1 MKASEIV
8 DKLKSVLLSTEE
20 EPQAELATAQETAEA
35 AEVEVNE
42 AVELAEYEDKME
54 DEVVDEVEE
63 VKEVEYV
70 SKDDFEKA
78 VAEIKA
84 MYDALVEKMG
94 SEDMGMEVPT
104 EDLAKEELSSQ
115 EDGAEPIAH
124 APEAQAA
131 APKFRSFASN
141 RSRNT
146 MDIVYAKM
154 FNK

>member
-20 EPQAELATAQETAEA
+20 EPQVELS
-35 AEVEVNE
+35 EVEVNE

-54 DEVVDEVEE
+54 DEIVDEVEE

-70 SKDDFEKA
+70 SKDDFNKA

-94 SEDMGMEVPT
+94 SDDMGMEVPT

-115 EDGAEPIAH
+115 
-124 APEAQAA
+124 
-131 APKFRSFASN
+131 
-141 RSRNT
+141 
-146 MDIVYAKM
+146 
-154 FNK
+154 

>member
-8 DKLKSVLLSTEE
+8 DKLKSVLLSADE
-20 EPQAELATAQETAEA
+20 EPQVEPAEEQVELAAE
-35 AEVEVNE
+35 EVEVNE
-42 AVELAEYEDKME
+42 AVELAEDGEMPSE
-54 DEVVDEVEE
+54 EPSVEVEI
-63 VKEVEYV
+63 EYV
-70 SKDDFEKA
+70 SKDDFDKA
-78 VAEIKA
+78 IAEVKA

-94 SEDMGMEVPT
+94 SEEMEVEVPT

-124 APEAQAA
+124 APEAEKA
-131 APKFRSFASN
+131 APRFRSFASN
-141 RSRNT
+141 RARNT

>member
-20 EPQAELATAQETAEA
+20 EPQVELS
-35 AEVEVNE
+35 EVEVND

-54 DEVVDEVEE
+54 DEVVDEVKE

-70 SKDDFEKA
+70 SKDDFNKA

-94 SEDMGMEVPT
+94 SKDMGMEVPT
-104 EDLAKEELSSQ
+104 EDLGKEELSSQ

-124 APEAQAA
+124 APETKGSNS
-131 APKFRSFASN
+131 KFRSFASN
-141 RSRNT
+141 RARNT

>member
-20 EPQAELATAQETAEA
+20 EPQVELS
-35 AEVEVNE
+35 EVEVKE

-54 DEVVDEVEE
+54 DEIVDEVEE

-94 SEDMGMEVPT
+94 
-104 EDLAKEELSSQ
+104 
-115 EDGAEPIAH
+115 
-124 APEAQAA
+124 
-131 APKFRSFASN
+131 
-141 RSRNT
+141 
-146 MDIVYAKM
+146 
-154 FNK
+154 

>member
-8 DKLKSVLLSTEE
+8 DKLKSVLLCADE
-20 EPQAELATAQETAEA
+20 EPKARLATEQETAKA
-35 AEVEVNE
+35 AEVEVKE
-42 AVELAEYEDKME
+42 PVKLAEYEDKME
-54 DEVVDEVEE
+54 DEIVDEVEE

-70 SKDDFEKA
+70 SKDDFERA
-78 VAEIKA
+78 MAEVKA
-84 MYDALVEKMG
+84 MYDALVEKIG

-146 MDIVYAKM
+146 MDIVMEKM

>member
-20 EPQAELATAQETAEA
+20 EPQVELS
-35 AEVEVNE
+35 EVEVNE

-54 DEVVDEVEE
+54 DEVVDEVKE

-70 SKDDFEKA
+70 SKDDFKKA

-94 SEDMGMEVPT
+94 SKDMGMEVPT
-104 EDLAKEELSSQ
+104 EDLGKEELSSQ

-124 APEAQAA
+124 APETKGSEFQIQI
-131 APKFRSFASN
+131 FC
-141 RSRNT
+141 
-146 MDIVYAKM
+146 I
-154 FNK
+154 